1 MRFALRTDV
10 GCVRTLN
17 EDAAYAGD
25 RLFVVCDGMGGHN
38 AGEVASA
45 MTVSM
50 LTEALCADEITPNIR
65 SLRKAVEAANLG
77 ILRAA
82 SADESCRGMGTTL
95 SALWA
100 DSEAMLLAQVGDSRI
115 YLLRGGILRQCTHDH
130 SMVAELVRQGRLT
143 PEEAR
148 VHPQRNLI
156 TRAVGTERRVEVD
169 FFEEP
174 RRAGDRWLLCSDGL
188 SGVVSDEEI
197 AAALSAPDEK
207 AAADELMRIALT
219 RGAPDNVTLIVLDDE
234 TGGENA

>member
-10 GCVRTLN
+10 GCVRALN
-17 EDAAYAGD
+17 EDAAYAGEN
-25 RLFVVCDGMGGHN
+25 LFVVCDGMGGHN

-45 MTVSM
+45 MTVSA
-50 LTEALCADEITPNIR
+50 LTQVLCAEDVTPGIR
-65 SLRKAVEAANLG
+65 ALRRAVEDANAGVLQ
-77 ILRAA
+77 AA
-82 SADESCRGMGTTL
+82 SADESRRGMGTTL
-95 SALWA
+95 SALWVDDESA
-100 DSEAMLLAQVGDSRI
+100 LLAQVGDSRI
-115 YLLRGGILRQCTHDH
+115 YLLRGGMLRQCTHDH

-156 TRAVGTERRVEVD
+156 TRAVGTGRRVEVD

-188 SGVVSDEEI
+188 SNIVEDEEI
-197 AAALSAPDEK
+197 AAVLSKFEGEK
-207 AAADELMRIALT
+207 AADELLRLAIS

-234 TGGENA
+234 TGGDAC

>member
-10 GCVRTLN
+10 GCVRALN
-17 EDAAYAGD
+17 EDAAYAGEN
-25 RLFVVCDGMGGHN
+25 LFIVCDGMGGHN

-45 MTVSM
+45 MTVSA
-50 LTEALCADEITPNIR
+50 LTQSLCAEDVTPGIR
-65 SLRKAVEAANLG
+65 ALRRAVEEANAGVLQ
-77 ILRAA
+77 AA
-82 SADESCRGMGTTL
+82 SADESRRGMGTTL

-100 DSEAMLLAQVGDSRI
+100 DGESALLAQVGDSRI
-115 YLLRGGILRQCTHDH
+115 YLLRGGMLRQCTHDH

-156 TRAVGTERRVEVD
+156 TRAVGTGRRVEID

-174 RRAGDRWLLCSDGL
+174 RHAGDRWLLCSDGL
-188 SGVVSDEEI
+188 SNIVEDEEI
-197 AAALSAPDEK
+197 AAVLSTFAGE
-207 AAADELMRIALT
+207 AAADELLRLAIS

-234 TGGENA
+234 TGGDAC

>member
-17 EDAAYAGD
+17 EDAAYAGGN
-25 RLFVVCDGMGGHN
+25 LFLVCDGMGGHN

-45 MTVSM
+45 MTVAAM
-50 LTEALCADEITPNIR
+50 TEALCADEITPNIR
-65 SLRKAVEAANLG
+65 TLRRAVEQANAGVLQAAG
-77 ILRAA
+77 
-82 SADESCRGMGTTL
+82 ADESRRGMGTTL

-100 DSEAMLLAQVGDSRI
+100 DGDTALLAQVGDSRV

-156 TRAVGTERRVEVD
+156 TRAIGTGRRIEVD

-174 RRAGDRWLLCSDGL
+174 RKAGDRWLLCSDGL
-188 SGVVSDEEI
+188 TGVVCDEEI
-197 AAALSAPDEK
+197 AAALSQFAGE
-207 AAADELMRIALT
+207 AAADELMRLALS
-219 RGAPDNVTLIVLDDE
+219 RGAPDNVTLIVLDDK
-234 TGGENA
+234 TGGDGV